1 MLSVYFR
8 CLGEK
13 FCGTWLRRLMEV
25 LKFCDC
31 DEGHFEWVALHCF
44 GCSINTWWKISVPF
58 FLSCVW
64 VLVTQ
69 SCPALCD
76 PKDCSPPGSSVHGIF
91 QARMLEWVAIFFS
104 RGTSWP
110 RDRTCRIAGW
120 FFTVWATRET
130 IECSKQQQQQ
140 KTNVFCIYVTKV
152 HICSYVRESR
162 KFFKPQSHHVF
173 FYFT

>member
-13 FCGTWLRRLMEV
+13 FCDTWLWRLMEV

-44 GCSINTWWKISVPF
+44 GCSINIWWKISVPF

-69 SCPALCD
+69 LCPTLCD
-76 PKDCSPPGSSVHGIF
+76 PVDCSPPGSSVHGIF
-91 QARMLEWVAIFFS
+91 QPRILAWFAIFFS

-110 RDRTCRIAGW
+110 RDRTHISWIGKQTLYHLSPQGNLFLSFGHLRYLT
-120 FFTVWATRET
+120 TVKWPCIQAYMET
-130 IECSKQQQQQ
+130 ASKFR
-140 KTNVFCIYVTKV
+140 TNLCA
-152 HICSYVRESR
+152 
-162 KFFKPQSHHVF
+162 
-173 FYFT
+173 